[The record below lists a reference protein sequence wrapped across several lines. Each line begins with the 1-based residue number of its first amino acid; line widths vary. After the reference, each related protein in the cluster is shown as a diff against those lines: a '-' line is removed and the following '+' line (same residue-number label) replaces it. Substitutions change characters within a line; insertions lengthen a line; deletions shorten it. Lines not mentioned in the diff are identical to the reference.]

1 MKSLAKQRKIS
12 VTYKITKLGSA
23 TMKGG
28 PHAEKNSRLPEKF
41 LVDQKGSTGNVKGS
55 NVTNNNILILPGHF
69 RLETFFEFRITE

>member
-28 PHAEKNSRLPEKF
+28 PHAEKNSRLPENF
-41 LVDQKGSTGNVKGS
+41 LADQKDSTGNDRGK
-55 NVTNNNILILPGHF
+55 NVIDNNILILPGPF